1 MKSNAEIVHEVLEQV
16 VNQKRIDAWDQYFSP
31 DYIARGASYI
41 GLGFGRDTSEGK
53 HIISAILP
61 GGPAEDALQV
71 GDELLWVED
80 EHRRWDTYDDISQG
94 LRRHQ
99 GKKVKLGLR
108 RGQQNLEV
116 ELPRGLIQG
125 FDTGNDQAKS
135 EMHEFMTQ
143 QIPDLSVDVKLTLAD
158 GDRVVC
164 LMEYRGTHATYGREA
179 IWREAW
185 FVRLSEGKIVESWP
199 LPDIDAYCRQL
210 GYQLTAP
217 DS

>member
-31 DYIARGASYI
+31 DYIARGASFI
-41 GLGFGRDTSEGK
+41 GLGFGRDTSSNK

-61 GGPAEDALQV
+61 GSPADDALQV

-80 EHRRWDTYDDISQG
+80 ERRRWDTYDDISQG
-94 LRRHQ
+94 LQRHQ
-99 GKKVKLGLR
+99 GKKL
-108 RGQQNLEV
+108 NLEV
-116 ELPRGLIQG
+116 ELTRGLIQG

-135 EMHEFMTQ
+135 EMQEFMTQ

-158 GDRVVC
+158 GDMVVC
-164 LMEYRGTHATYGREA
+164 LMEYRGTHAAYGREA

-199 LPDIDAYCRQL
+199 LPDIDAHCRQL
-210 GYQLTAP
+210 GYQLVPP
-217 DS
+217 DA